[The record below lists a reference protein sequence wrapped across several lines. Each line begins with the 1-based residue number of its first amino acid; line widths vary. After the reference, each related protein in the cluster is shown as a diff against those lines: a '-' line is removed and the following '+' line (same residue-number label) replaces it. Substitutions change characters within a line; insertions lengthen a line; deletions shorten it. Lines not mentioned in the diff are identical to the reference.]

1 MRREAKARN
10 DPSFSLTAH
19 VSSSRRDRFGNGHNN
34 VRTPVSVHKTD
45 IYATRPHAGS
55 PRKVTEDP
63 DKQCPIHHKPHPLK
77 KCRGFREMPLEER
90 KQFLREHSICFRCCA
105 SSKHMAKN
113 CEMTTKCAE
122 CESNRHVTALHP
134 GPAPWL
140 VKSSPSPSQDGG
152 EDENPSNSDVTSKC
166 TEVCGGGFSSKSCS
180 KICLVKVYP
189 AGCRNQIRNMYAIL
203 DDQSN
208 RSLARPDFFDM
219 FNIKDTVAP
228 YTLKTCAGV
237 METEGRRATGF
248 IVESADGWMSLLLP
262 TLTECNMIP
271 NNRSEVLKEF
281 FKDSTNSWVAP
292 LPFRQPRRRLPNN
305 REYAMSQLRSLHRT
319 LAKKP
324 EMKAHFFD
332 FMQKIFDKHHA
343 ELAPPLKE
351 SQERWYLPFFGIYHP
366 QKPGQIR
373 VVFDSSAK
381 FDGVSLNDVLLAGP
395 DLNNSLVG
403 VLLRFRKDAVAVTAD
418 IQQMFHC
425 FLVREDCRDVL
436 RFLWHCDNDFS
447 QEIVEYRMR
456 VHVFGNSPSPAVAIY
471 GLRQAAREQEQ
482 EYGSDVR
489 LFVEKDFY
497 VDDALKSF
505 STEAD
510 AIDVL
515 KRAQE
520 MLAVSNLRLHKI
532 ASNRATVRDAFP
544 IEDRASTIKDFDPSA
559 DDLPDQRSLGIRW
572 NIVTDTFTFQAPDTN
587 KPYTRRG
594 LLSVV
599 NSLFDPLGFLAPVII
614 RGRLLSSVC
623 SEWDVPLPENKHEE
637 WKGWLE
643 SLQELK
649 ELHIPRTYSSFS
661 PSSAQCTEMCIF
673 SDASVKAI
681 AAVAYLKVTDQD
693 GHTEVGFLLGKTKL
707 APQPELT
714 VPRLELCAAVLAVE
728 IAELIVKEIDLKPS
742 AIRFYTDSKV
752 VLGYICNQS
761 RRFYVYVNN
770 RIQRIRQSTLPKQ
783 WTVGVPTE
791 QNPADCGSRSVS
803 AAQLQGTTW
812 LTGPSFLRH
821 PKEVPM
827 TDPVVF
833 KLVDPEHDVE
843 VRDEVKVLS
852 THVKGQ
858 LGSGRFNR
866 FSTWKS
872 LVRAIAHLSHIAHC
886 FVQPSNT
893 KGCSGWHICT
903 KGLLEDALTKAEN
916 IIVKNVQSDAYSE
929 EFQCIELK
937 KKVFPHTA
945 HS

>member
-1 MRREAKARN
+1 
-10 DPSFSLTAH
+10 
-19 VSSSRRDRFGNGHNN
+19 
-34 VRTPVSVHKTD
+34 
-45 IYATRPHAGS
+45 
-55 PRKVTEDP
+55 
-63 DKQCPIHHKPHPLK
+63 
-77 KCRGFREMPLEER
+77 
-90 KQFLREHSICFRCCA
+90 
-105 SSKHMAKN
+105 
-113 CEMTTKCAE
+113 
-122 CESNRHVTALHP
+122 
-134 GPAPWL
+134 
-140 VKSSPSPSQDGG
+140 
-152 EDENPSNSDVTSKC
+152 
-166 TEVCGGGFSSKSCS
+166 
-180 KICLVKVYP
+180 
-189 AGCRNQIRNMYAIL
+189 
-203 DDQSN
+203 
-208 RSLARPDFFDM
+208 
-219 FNIKDTVAP
+219 
-228 YTLKTCAGV
+228 
-237 METEGRRATGF
+237 
-248 IVESADGWMSLLLP
+248 
-262 TLTECNMIP
+262 
-271 NNRSEVLKEF
+271 
-281 FKDSTNSWVAP
+281 
-292 LPFRQPRRRLPNN
+292 
-305 REYAMSQLRSLHRT
+305 
-319 LAKKP
+319 
-324 EMKAHFFD
+324 
-332 FMQKIFDKHHA
+332 
-343 ELAPPLKE
+343 
-351 SQERWYLPFFGIYHP
+351 
-366 QKPGQIR
+366 
-373 VVFDSSAK
+373 
-381 FDGVSLNDVLLAGP
+381 
-395 DLNNSLVG
+395 
-403 VLLRFRKDAVAVTAD
+403 
-418 IQQMFHC
+418 
-425 FLVREDCRDVL
+425 
-436 RFLWHCDNDFS
+436 
-447 QEIVEYRMR
+447 
-456 VHVFGNSPSPAVAIY
+456 
-471 GLRQAAREQEQ
+471 
-482 EYGSDVR
+482 
-489 LFVEKDFY
+489 
-497 VDDALKSF
+497 
-505 STEAD
+505 
-510 AIDVL
+510 
-515 KRAQE
+515 

-544 IEDRASTIKDFDPSA
+544 MEDRASTIKDFDPSA

-614 RGRLLSSVC
+614 RGRLLLRELSSVC

-637 WKGWLE
+637 WNRWLE

-661 PSSAQCTEMCIF
+661 LSSAQCTEVCIF

-770 RIQRIRQSTLPKQ
+770 RIQRIRQTTLPKQ
-783 WTVGVPTE
+783 WNYVPTE

-821 PKEVPM
+821 PKEVPS

-852 THVKGQ
+852 THVKSQ

-916 IIVKNVQSDAYSE
+916 IIVKNVQSDAYSS

-937 KKVFPHTA
+937 ESLSSHSSLLKLNPAVDKNGLLRVGGRIAQAGLVDKETNPVIVPSRSHVTSLLVRHYHENVQHQGRHFTEGAIRASGWWIVGAKRRISSEIQRCIKCRRLRGSMEVQQMAELPHERLQSDPPFSYVGLDVFGPWEVTARRTKGGQANSKRWAVLFTCMCTRAVHIEVIEEMSSKSFINALRRFFAIRGPAKQLRSDRGTNFVGASKELKMDSAEDSPVQKYLLDQRCTWVFNPPHSSHMGGAWERLMGIARRILDSMLLQLGRTQLTHEILTTFMSEVTA
-945 HS
+945 IINARPLIPVSSDPECPLILTPAMLLTQKTGSSPVPCSDVSEGELLRHQWRRVQSLADTFWNRWRKEYLSTLQARHKWQHKRPNLKEGESSVTRVSRESTAQFPARRLDAREGPAEKEVKPRTASHADGHPHSCKD